1 MHKYFFSKI
10 NIIIILISVVA
21 LITGYNYLGSGETNG
36 FESLTI
42 APLILILT
50 YFVLIPLGI
59 LWGNKNKETKG
70 D

>member
-1 MHKYFFSKI
+1 MQKTFFSKI
-10 NIIIILISVVA
+10 NIIILLVSVVT
-21 LITGYNYLGSGETNG
+21 LIVGYKFLATGETNS

-59 LWGNKNKETKG
+59 LWGKKDKETEG